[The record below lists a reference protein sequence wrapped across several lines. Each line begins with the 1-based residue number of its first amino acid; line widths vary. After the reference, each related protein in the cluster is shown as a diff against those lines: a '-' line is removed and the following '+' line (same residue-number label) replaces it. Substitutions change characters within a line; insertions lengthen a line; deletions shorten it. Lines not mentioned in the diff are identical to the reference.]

1 MTDLLK
7 EIQGGFANLDQSGRM
22 LPIKT
27 MPALCPAWVFREGDR
42 FGVAVEC
49 SAPLEIS
56 EVFAGARLRTVERV
70 IAGQQR
76 RFLRLESSIE
86 WLRNEFG
93 VICEHMV
100 SVESGTAA
108 RQALLADPLVWWE
121 RWRHLLGNALV
132 DKHGY
137 DVLAELLALE
147 TLVIGGCSCEWSGPF
162 GGVVDIRTPTTDYE
176 VKSTISRY
184 GSVINISGQFQL
196 AASSGKPLQLI
207 HFRFEPVDEGLSID
221 LVCDRLVALGI
232 DAAVLVEAFVLG
244 GQDGLLEDFRRVLD
258 AQEGTALL
266 AEFADQVTVC
276 GIDAQRN
283 LWAVIGQD
291 VERREVR
298 VDQRQC
304 NEHESDRHGGQS
316 SDDHDREKNPAGQ
329 IRHGI

>member
-232 DAAVLVEAFVLG
+232 DAA
-244 GQDGLLEDFRRVLD
+244 LLEGALQRLGMEAGCSARKEAYNLLEALSYSVDDSFPRITPASFIGGVLPAGVVQFEYSVD
-258 AQEGTALL
+258 LSGLKSKLL
-266 AEFADQVTVC
+266 QKLTQVT
-276 GIDAQRN
+276 
-283 LWAVIGQD
+283 
-291 VERREVR
+291 
-298 VDQRQC
+298 
-304 NEHESDRHGGQS
+304 
-316 SDDHDREKNPAGQ
+316 
-329 IRHGI
+329 

>member
-147 TLVIGGCSCEWSGPF
+147 TLVIGGGSYEWSGPF

-232 DAAVLVEAFVLG
+232 DAA
-244 GQDGLLEDFRRVLD
+244 LLEGALQRLGMEAGCSARKEAYNLLEALSYSVDDSFPRITPASFIGGVLPAGVVQFEYSVD
-258 AQEGTALL
+258 LSGLKSKLL
-266 AEFADQVTVC
+266 QKLTQVT
-276 GIDAQRN
+276 
-283 LWAVIGQD
+283 
-291 VERREVR
+291 
-298 VDQRQC
+298 
-304 NEHESDRHGGQS
+304 
-316 SDDHDREKNPAGQ
+316 
-329 IRHGI
+329 

>member
-232 DAAVLVEAFVLG
+232 DAA
-244 GQDGLLEDFRRVLD
+244 LLEGALQRLGMEAGCSARKEAYNLLEALSYSVDDCFPRITPASFIGGVLPAGVVQFEYSVD
-258 AQEGTALL
+258 LSGLKSKLL
-266 AEFADQVTVC
+266 QKLTQVT
-276 GIDAQRN
+276 
-283 LWAVIGQD
+283 
-291 VERREVR
+291 
-298 VDQRQC
+298 
-304 NEHESDRHGGQS
+304 
-316 SDDHDREKNPAGQ
+316 
-329 IRHGI
+329 

>member
-49 SAPLEIS
+49 PAPQEIS
-56 EVFAGARLRTVERV
+56 EGFAGARLRTVERV

-76 RFLRLESSIE
+76 CFLRLESSIE

-100 SVESGTAA
+100 SVESGIAV

-147 TLVIGGCSCEWSGPF
+147 TLVIGGGSYEWSGPF

-232 DAAVLVEAFVLG
+232 DAAVLERALQRLGMEAG
-244 GQDGLLEDFRRVLD
+244 CSARKEAYNLLEALSYSVDDSFPRITPASFRGGVL
-258 AQEGTALL
+258 
-266 AEFADQVTVC
+266 
-276 GIDAQRN
+276 
-283 LWAVIGQD
+283 
-291 VERREVR
+291 
-298 VDQRQC
+298 
-304 NEHESDRHGGQS
+304 
-316 SDDHDREKNPAGQ
+316 PAGVVQ
-329 IRHGI
+329 FEYSVDLSGLKSKLL